1 MCIARIVKESEVVMT
16 FSELNVTD
24 NLCKAL
30 ESQNISEPTY
40 IQSHTY
46 KNISEGRDLIACS
59 STGSGKT
66 LAYLLPLIEKL
77 DLSTKNVQILI
88 LVPTQELAVQ
98 VNKQV
103 ELLFTNAEIPSHST
117 FLIGE
122 GNISRQID
130 ALKLKPSVI
139 VGTPARVNQLISMK
153 KLKVHEVKTLVIDE
167 ADRLMNKTY
176 LETVLSIRKALMKR
190 TQVLLFS
197 ASIDRRTL
205 KTANDLT
212 FKPIVINEQN
222 SNQVSPIPSTIKHIY
237 VITDRRERIE
247 TLRKIAKALNND
259 KTMVFINTRY
269 DLDEALQKLQYH
281 NYKVGALSSNIDKQ
295 EKKKALEAFKTG
307 KFNYLLG
314 TDVAARGLQID
325 NVSAV
330 INVNLPEDDNEY
342 LHRAGR
348 CGRNGNE
355 GLCVSIITENELPK
369 IKRYQKLFKIN
380 IVQRKLY
387 NGKLVAK

>member
-1 MCIARIVKESEVVMT
+1 MT
-16 FSELNVTD
+16 FSELNVSD
-24 NLCKAL
+24 KLCSAL
-30 ESQNISEPTY
+30 AAQNISEPTY
-40 IQSHTY
+40 IQSRTY
-46 KNISEGRDLIACS
+46 KNIAEGRDLIACS

-66 LAYLLPLIEKL
+66 LAYLLPLLERL
-77 DLSTKNVQILI
+77 DLNSKNVQILI

-98 VNKQV
+98 VHRQV
-103 ELLFTNAEIPSHST
+103 ELLFSNAEIPSNST

-122 GNISRQID
+122 GNINRQIE
-130 ALKLKPSVI
+130 ALKLKPSI
-139 VGTPARVNQLISMK
+139 VTGTPARINQLISMK
-153 KLKVHEVKTLVIDE
+153 KFKVHEVKALVIDE

-176 LETVLSIRKALMKR
+176 LDTVFSIRKSLMKR

-197 ASIDRRTL
+197 ASIDQRTL
-205 KTANDLT
+205 KASNDLT
-212 FKPIVINEQN
+212 FKPIIINEQK
-222 SNQVSPIPSTIKHIY
+222 SIQDSPIPSTIKHIY
-237 VITDRRERIE
+237 VVTDRRERIE
-247 TLRKIAKALNND
+247 TLRKIAKALKDD

-281 NYKVGALSSNIDKQ
+281 NYNVGALSGNVDKQ
-295 EKKKALEAFKTG
+295 AKKKALDDFKSG
-307 KFNYLLG
+307 KINYLLG

-325 NVSAV
+325 NVSTV

-380 IVQRKLY
+380 IVQKKLF

>member
-1 MCIARIVKESEVVMT
+1 MT
-16 FSELNVTD
+16 FSELHVAD

-30 ESQNISEPTY
+30 EKQNISEPTY
-40 IQSHTY
+40 IQSRTY
-46 KNISEGRDLIACS
+46 KNITDGRDLVACS

-77 DLSTKNVQILI
+77 DLSVKNVQILI

-103 ELLFTNAEIPSHST
+103 ELLFVNAEIPSNST

-122 GNISRQID
+122 GNINRQID

-139 VGTPARVNQLISMK
+139 TGTPARINQLISMK
-153 KLKVHEVKTLVIDE
+153 KLKVHEVKALVIDE
-167 ADRLMNKTY
+167 ADRLMNKTHI
-176 LETVLSIRKALMKR
+176 ETVLSIRKSLMKR

-197 ASIDRRTL
+197 ASIDKRTL
-205 KTANDLT
+205 STANDLT
-212 FKPIVINEQN
+212 FKPIIINEQN
-222 SNQVSPIPSTIKHIY
+222 NRQTSPIPTTIKHIY
-237 VITDRRERIE
+237 VVTDRRERIE
-247 TLRKIAKALNND
+247 TLRKIAKALNDD

-281 NYKVGALSSNIDKQ
+281 SYNVGALSGDIDKQ
-295 EKKKALEAFKTG
+295 AKKKALEDFKSG
-307 KFNYLLG
+307 KVNYLLG

-325 NVSAV
+325 NVSTV

-355 GLCVSIITENELPK
+355 GLCVSIITENELSK

-380 IVQRKLY
+380 IIQKKLY

>member
-1 MCIARIVKESEVVMT
+1 MT
-16 FSELNVTD
+16 FSELNVAD

-30 ESQNISEPTY
+30 EKQNISEPAY
-40 IQSHTY
+40 IQSRTY
-46 KNISEGRDLIACS
+46 KNIADGRDLVVCS

-66 LAYLLPLIEKL
+66 LAYLLPLIGKL
-77 DLSTKNVQILI
+77 DLSIKNVQILI

-103 ELLFTNAEIPSHST
+103 ELLFVNARIPSNST

-122 GNISRQID
+122 GNINRQID

-139 VGTPARVNQLISMK
+139 AGTPVRINQLISMK
-153 KLKVHEVKTLVIDE
+153 KLKVHEVKALVIDE

-176 LETVLSIRKALMKR
+176 LETVFSIRKSLMKR

-197 ASIDRRTL
+197 ASIDKRTL
-205 KTANDLT
+205 KAANDLT
-212 FKPIVINEQN
+212 FKPIIINEQN
-222 SNQVSPIPSTIKHIY
+222 DKQTSPIPTTIKHIY
-237 VITDRRERIE
+237 VVTDRRQRIE
-247 TLRKIAKALNND
+247 TLRKIAKALND
-259 KTMVFINTRY
+259 DRTMIFINTRY

-281 NYKVGALSSNIDKQ
+281 SYNAGALSGNIDKQ
-295 EKKKALEAFKTG
+295 AKKKALEDFKSG
-307 KFNYLLG
+307 KINYLLG

-325 NVSAV
+325 NVSTV

-355 GLCVSIITENELPK
+355 GLCVSIITENELSK

-380 IVQRKLY
+380 IVQKKLY

>member
-1 MCIARIVKESEVVMT
+1 MT
-16 FSELNVTD
+16 FSELNVSD
-24 NLCKAL
+24 KLCSAL
-30 ESQNISEPTY
+30 AAQNISEPTY
-40 IQSHTY
+40 IQSRTY
-46 KNISEGRDLIACS
+46 KNIAEGRDLIACS

-66 LAYLLPLIEKL
+66 LAYLLPLLERL
-77 DLSTKNVQILI
+77 DLNSKNVQILI

-98 VNKQV
+98 VHRQV
-103 ELLFTNAEIPSHST
+103 ELLFSNAEIPSNST

-122 GNISRQID
+122 GNINRQIE
-130 ALKLKPSVI
+130 ALKLKPSI
-139 VGTPARVNQLISMK
+139 VTGTPARINQLISMK
-153 KLKVHEVKTLVIDE
+153 KFKVHEVKALVIDE

-176 LETVLSIRKALMKR
+176 LDTVFSIRKSLMKR

-197 ASIDRRTL
+197 ASIDQRTL
-205 KTANDLT
+205 KTSNDLT
-212 FKPIVINEQN
+212 FKPIIINEQK
-222 SNQVSPIPSTIKHIY
+222 SIQDSPIPSTIKHIY
-237 VITDRRERIE
+237 VVTDRRERIE
-247 TLRKIAKALNND
+247 TLRKIAKALKDD

-281 NYKVGALSSNIDKQ
+281 NYNVGALSGNVDKQ
-295 EKKKALEAFKTG
+295 AKKKALDDFKSG
-307 KFNYLLG
+307 KINYLLG

-325 NVSAV
+325 NVSTV

-380 IVQRKLY
+380 IVQKKLF

>member
-1 MCIARIVKESEVVMT
+1 MT

-30 ESQNISEPTY
+30 ESQNILEPTY

-46 KNISEGRDLIACS
+46 KNILRGRDLIACS

-66 LAYLLPLIEKL
+66 LAYLLPLIGKL

-98 VNKQV
+98 VNKQI
-103 ELLFTNAEIPSHST
+103 ELLFINAKIPSNST

-122 GNISRQID
+122 GNINRQID
-130 ALKLKPSVI
+130 ALKLKPSII
-139 VGTPARVNQLISMK
+139 VGTPARVKQLISMK
-153 KLKVHEVKTLVIDE
+153 KLKVHEVKTLVMDE

-176 LETVLSIRKALMKR
+176 LETVLSIRKSLMKR

-197 ASIDRRTL
+197 ASIDQRIL
-205 KTANDLT
+205 KIANDLT
-212 FKPIVINEQN
+212 FKPIIIDERN
-222 SNQVSPIPSTIKHIY
+222 SRQVSPIPATIKHIY
-237 VITDRRERIE
+237 VVADRRERIE
-247 TLRKIAKALNND
+247 TLRKLAKALNND
-259 KTMVFINTRY
+259 RTMIFINTRY
-269 DLDEALQKLQYH
+269 DLDEALQKLKYH
-281 NYKVGALSSNIDKQ
+281 NYQAGALSGNIDKQ
-295 EKKKALEAFKTG
+295 EKKKTLENFKSG
-307 KFNYLLG
+307 KLNYLLG

-380 IVQRKLY
+380 IVQKKLY

>member
-1 MCIARIVKESEVVMT
+1 MKLKEPEIVMT
-16 FSELNVTD
+16 FSELSVSD

-30 ESQNISEPTY
+30 ESQNILEPTY

-46 KNISEGRDLIACS
+46 KNILKGHDLIACS

-77 DLSTKNVQILI
+77 DLNTKNVQILI

-98 VNKQV
+98 VNNQI
-103 ELLFTNAEIPSHST
+103 ELLFINAQIPSNST

-130 ALKLKPSVI
+130 ALKLKPSII
-139 VGTPARVNQLISMK
+139 VGTPVRVRQLISMK
-153 KLKVHEVKTLVIDE
+153 KLKVHEVKALVMDE
-167 ADRLMNKTY
+167 ADRLMNKTC
-176 LETVLSIRKALMKR
+176 LETILSIRKSLMKR

-197 ASIDRRTL
+197 ASIDQRTL
-205 KTANDLT
+205 KAAKDLT
-212 FKPIVINEQN
+212 FKPIIVNER
-222 SNQVSPIPSTIKHIY
+222 SDRQVSPIPTTIKHIY
-237 VITDRRERIE
+237 VITERHERIE
-247 TLRKIAKALNND
+247 TLRKLAKALNND
-259 KTMVFINTRY
+259 RTMIFINTRY
-269 DLDEALQKLQYH
+269 DLNETLQKLRYH
-281 NYKVGALSSNIDKQ
+281 NYQVGALSGNIDKQ
-295 EKKKALEAFKTG
+295 EKKKTLENFKSG
-307 KFNYLLG
+307 KINYLLG

-380 IVQRKLY
+380 IVQKKLY

>member
-1 MCIARIVKESEVVMT
+1 MT
-16 FSELNVTD
+16 FSELNVSD

-30 ESQNISEPTY
+30 EQQGISEPTY

-46 KNISEGRDLIACS
+46 KHIKDGRDLVVCS

-66 LAYLLPLIEKL
+66 LAYLLPLIGKL
-77 DLSTKNVQILI
+77 DMSIRNVQILI

-98 VNKQV
+98 VNNQV
-103 ELLFTNAEIPSHST
+103 ELLFANAEIPSNST

-122 GNISRQID
+122 GNINRQID

-139 VGTPARVNQLISMK
+139 AGTPARIKQLISMK
-153 KLKVHEVKTLVIDE
+153 KLKVHEVKALVIDE

-176 LETVLSIRKALMKR
+176 LETVFSIRKSLMKH

-197 ASIDRRTL
+197 ASIDKRTL

-212 FKPIVINEQN
+212 FKPIIINEQN
-222 SNQVSPIPSTIKHIY
+222 NKQNSPIPKTIKHIY
-237 VITDRRERIE
+237 IVADRRERIE

-259 KTMVFINTRY
+259 KVMIFINTRY
-269 DLDEALQKLQYH
+269 DLDEALQKLKYH
-281 NYKVGALSSNIDKQ
+281 SYNAGALSGNIDKQ
-295 EKKKALEAFKTG
+295 AKKKALDDFKSG
-307 KFNYLLG
+307 KINYLLG

-325 NVSAV
+325 NVSTV

>member
-1 MCIARIVKESEVVMT
+1 MT

-30 ESQNISEPTY
+30 ESQNILEPTY

-46 KNISEGRDLIACS
+46 KNILRGRDLIACS

-66 LAYLLPLIEKL
+66 LAYLLPLIGKL
-77 DLSTKNVQILI
+77 DLSIKNVQILI

-103 ELLFTNAEIPSHST
+103 ELLFINAKIPSNST

-130 ALKLKPSVI
+130 ALKLKPSII
-139 VGTPARVNQLISMK
+139 VGTPARVKQLISMK
-153 KLKVHEVKTLVIDE
+153 KLKVHEVKTLVMDE

-176 LETVLSIRKALMKR
+176 LETVLSIRKSLMKR

-197 ASIDRRTL
+197 ASIDQRTL

-212 FKPIVINEQN
+212 FKPIIIDERN
-222 SNQVSPIPSTIKHIY
+222 SRQVSPIPATIKHIY
-237 VITDRRERIE
+237 VVTDRRERIE
-247 TLRKIAKALNND
+247 TLRKLAKALNND
-259 KTMVFINTRY
+259 RTMIFINTRY
-269 DLDEALQKLQYH
+269 DLNEALQKLKYH
-281 NYKVGALSSNIDKQ
+281 NYQAGSLSGNIDKQ
-295 EKKKALEAFKTG
+295 EKKKTLENFKSG
-307 KFNYLLG
+307 KLNYLLG

-380 IVQRKLY
+380 IVQKKLY

>member
-1 MCIARIVKESEVVMT
+1 MT
-16 FSELNVTD
+16 FSELNVAD

-30 ESQNISEPTY
+30 EKQNILKPTY

-46 KNISEGRDLIACS
+46 KNITEGRDLVVCS

-66 LAYLLPLIEKL
+66 LAYLLPLIGKL
-77 DLSTKNVQILI
+77 NLSIKNVQILI

-103 ELLFTNAEIPSHST
+103 ELLFANAEIQSNST

-122 GNISRQID
+122 GNIKRQID
-130 ALKLKPSVI
+130 ALKLKPSI
-139 VGTPARVNQLISMK
+139 IAGTPARINQLISMK

-176 LETVLSIRKALMKR
+176 LETIFSIRKSLMKR

-197 ASIDRRTL
+197 ASIDKGTI
-205 KTANDLT
+205 KAANDLT
-212 FKPIVINEQN
+212 FKPIIINEQN
-222 SNQVSPIPSTIKHIY
+222 DKQTSPIPTTIKHIY

-281 NYKVGALSSNIDKQ
+281 SYNAGALSGNIDKQ
-295 EKKKALEAFKTG
+295 AKKKALEDFKSG
-307 KFNYLLG
+307 KINYLLG

-325 NVSAV
+325 NVSTV

-355 GLCVSIITENELPK
+355 GLCVSIITENELSK

-380 IVQRKLY
+380 IIQKKLY